1 MKLLCACLLALV
13 VSACSMNGPVD
24 SYCLTTQPV
33 RLSKQAIAAMDDADV
48 VAVLVVNEYWRKRCG

>member
-1 MKLLCACLLALV
+1 MKLFVVFLLASV
-13 VSACSMNGPVD
+13 VASCSTSGPD
-24 SYCLTTQPV
+24 SYCLTAQPV